1 MILGRSE
8 PQKEEIKLRVAE
20 ALKRDVGRGIVRFDR
35 RYQKMI
41 GVEPGDIVE
50 IEGERVTAAI
60 VANSHPDDKGLD
72 IIRMDG
78 YIRKNAGVS
87 IGDYVTIRRAQVK
100 EAKKVVLAPA
110 QKGVIVQIPGDII
123 KNNLLGRPVVK
134 GDIVVASGRGDLY
147 YSSGT
152 PFDEIFRGFFEAMS
166 VGFGELKFMV
176 VNTIPKGIVQITYNT
191 EVEVLPQA
199 VEVRE
204 EKIPEVTYEDIG
216 GLKEAIQKIREMVE
230 LPLKHPELF
239 ERLGIEPPKGVLLY
253 GPPGTGKTLLAKAVA
268 NEANAYFIAINGP
281 EIMSKYYGESE
292 ERLRE
297 IFKEAEENAPA
308 IIFIDE
314 IDAIAP
320 KREEVVGEVEKRVVS
335 QLLTLMDGL
344 KGRGKVIVIG
354 ATNRPD
360 ALDPALRRPG
370 RFDREIEV
378 GVPDKQGRKE
388 ILQIHT
394 RGMPIEPDFEK
405 DAVIKVLKDLEKDER
420 FEKEKIEKIIE
431 KVSKANSEDEIKEIL
446 KEDGNVYVE
455 VRNRLIDKLLEELA
469 EVTHGF
475 VGADLAALAREA
487 AMVVLRR
494 LINEGKINP
503 EAESIPREVLE
514 ELKVTKR
521 DFYEALKM
529 VEPSA
534 LREVLIEVPNV
545 HWDDIGGLE
554 EVKQELREAVE
565 WPLKYPKAFK
575 KLGITPPKGV
585 LLYGPPGTGKTLLAK
600 AVATESEANF
610 IAVRGPEVLSKWV
623 GESEKR
629 IREIFRKARQ
639 AAPAI
644 IFIDEIDAIAP
655 ARGTSEGEK
664 VTDRIINQLL
674 TEMDGL
680 VENSGVVVIAATN
693 RPDILDPA
701 LLRPGRFDRLILVP
715 APDEE
720 ARFEIFKVHTRSM
733 PLADDV
739 DLRELARRTEGY
751 TGADIAAVCRE
762 AALNALRR
770 VVKSVPKEK
779 LEEESEEFLN
789 KLVVTRK
796 DFEEAL
802 KKVKPSV
809 SKYMMEYYRQF
820 EEARKRVSGE
830 SVGREPDYFTG

>member
-1 MILGRSE
+1 MILGRGDE
-8 PQKEEIKLRVAE
+8 KKEEIKLRVAE
-20 ALKRDVGRGIVRFDR
+20 ALKWDVGRGIVRFDR
-35 RYQKMI
+35 KYQRML
-41 GVEPGDIVE
+41 GVQAGDIVE

-60 VANSHPDDKGLD
+60 VANAHPDDRGLD

-78 YIRKNAGVS
+78 YIRRNAGVS
-87 IGDYVTIRRAQVK
+87 IGDFVTVRRAQVR

-110 QKGVIVQIPGDII
+110 QRGVIIQIPGDII

-134 GDIVVASGRGDLY
+134 GDIIVASGRGEFY
-147 YSSGT
+147 SGT
-152 PFDEIFRGFFEAMS
+152 PFDELFRGFFEAMS
-166 VGFGELKFMV
+166 VGFGELKFVV

-204 EKIPEVTYEDIG
+204 EKVPEVTYEDIG
-216 GLKEAIQKIREMVE
+216 GLKDAIEKIREMVE

-344 KGRGKVIVIG
+344 KSRGKVIVIA

-360 ALDPALRRPG
+360 AIDPALRRPG

-405 DAVIKVLKDLEKDER
+405 DAVLKVLKELEREER
-420 FEKEKIEKIIE
+420 FDKTVISELME
-431 KVSKANSEDEIKEIL
+431 KVKEASSEEEIKETL
-446 KEDGNVYVE
+446 KKDGKVYVE
-455 VRNRLIDKLLEELA
+455 VKARLIDKLLDELA
-469 EVTHGF
+469 EITHGF

-494 LINEGKINP
+494 LIKEGKINP
-503 EAESIPREVLE
+503 EAETIPREVLE

-521 DFYEALKM
+521 DFLEALKM

-554 EVKQELREAVE
+554 EVKQQLREAVE

-575 KLGITPPKGV
+575 KLGITPPKGI

-600 AVATESEANF
+600 AIATESQANF
-610 IAVRGPEVLSKWV
+610 IAIRGPEVLSKWV

-639 AAPAI
+639 AAPSI

-664 VTDRIINQLL
+664 VTDRLINQLL
-674 TEMDGL
+674 TEMDGIQ
-680 VENSGVVVIAATN
+680 ENSGVVVIAATN

-715 APDEE
+715 APDEK
-720 ARFEIFKVHTRSM
+720 ARLEIFKVHTRNM
-733 PLADDV
+733 PLAKDV

-751 TGADIAAVCRE
+751 TGADIAALVRE
-762 AALNALRR
+762 AALNALKRAVSSLPR
-770 VVKSVPKEK
+770 EIV
-779 LEEESEEFLN
+779 EEESEEFLN
-789 KLVVTRK
+789 NLVVTRR
-796 DFEEAL
+796 DFEEAF

-809 SKYMMEYYRQF
+809 TKYMIEYYKQF
-820 EEARKRVSGE
+820 EESRKRMGGE
-830 SVGREPDYFTG
+830 TVKEPDYFTG

>member
-1 MILGRSE
+1 MIFGKGDERYE
-8 PQKEEIKLRVAE
+8 KIKLRVAE

-35 RYQKMI
+35 KYQKQL
-41 GVEPGDIVE
+41 GVEAGDIVE
-50 IEGERVTAAI
+50 LIGERSTAAI
-60 VANSHPDDKGLD
+60 VANPHPDDKGLD

-78 YIRKNAGVS
+78 YIRRNAGVS
-87 IGDYVTIRRAQVK
+87 IGDYVTVAKAEVQ

-110 QKGVIVQIPGDII
+110 QKGVFIQLPGEMV
-123 KNNLLGRPVVK
+123 KGNLLGRPVVK
-134 GDIVVASGRGDLY
+134 GDLVVASNRSESY
-147 YSSGT
+147 YGGS
-152 PFDEIFRGFFEAMS
+152 PFDELLRGLFEAMPL
-166 VGFGELKFMV
+166 GFGELKFVV
-176 VNTIPKGIVQITYNT
+176 VNTVPKGIVQITYNT

-204 EKIPEVTYEDIG
+204 EAIPEVTYEDIG
-216 GLKEAIQKIREMVE
+216 GLSDAIQKIREMVE

-268 NEANAYFIAINGP
+268 NEANAHFIAINGP
-281 EIMSKYYGESE
+281 EIMSKFYGESE

-344 KGRGKVIVIG
+344 KSRGKVIVIA

-394 RGMPIEPDFEK
+394 RSMPLEPDYEKHAVLKVLGELEKRGSFESGKLKKLMEAVEKARDEKEVK
-405 DAVIKVLKDLEKDER
+405 DA
-420 FEKEKIEKIIE
+420 
-431 KVSKANSEDEIKEIL
+431 L
-446 KEDGNVYVE
+446 KEESEIYAE
-455 VRNRLIDKLLEELA
+455 VRNRLIDRMLEEIA
-469 EVTHGF
+469 EITHGF

-494 LINEGKINP
+494 LIKEGKVSP
-503 EAESIPREVLE
+503 EHEQIPPEVLQ
-514 ELKVTKR
+514 ELRVRKA

-534 LREVLIEVPNV
+534 LREVLIEMPNV

-554 EVKQELREAVE
+554 SIKQELREAVE
-565 WPLKYPKAFK
+565 WPLKYPKAFQR
-575 KLGITPPKGV
+575 LGIEPPRGI

-600 AVATESEANF
+600 AVANESRANF
-610 IAVRGPEVLSKWV
+610 IGIRGPEVLNKWV

-629 IREIFRKARQ
+629 VREIFRKARQ
-639 AAPAI
+639 AAPTV

-655 ARGTSEGEK
+655 ARGMEGDR
-664 VTDRIINQLL
+664 VTDRLINQLL
-674 TEMDGL
+674 TEMDGI
-680 VENSGVVVIAATN
+680 ERNSGVIVIGATN

-715 APDEE
+715 APDEK
-720 ARFEIFKVHTRSM
+720 ARLEILKVHTRRV
-733 PLADDV
+733 PLAEDV
-739 DLRELARRTEGY
+739 NLRELAKRTEGY
-751 TGADIAAVCRE
+751 SGADIEALVRE
-762 AALNALRR
+762 AALTAMRR
-770 VVKSVPKEK
+770 VMAELPAEVV
-779 LEEESEEFLN
+779 EEESEEFLERL
-789 KLVVTRK
+789 KVSKR
-796 DFEEAL
+796 DFEAAL
-802 KKVKPSV
+802 KKVRPSITP
-809 SKYMMEYYRQF
+809 YMIEYYRNF
-820 EEARKRVSGE
+820 EENRKQSGKKRA
-830 SVGREPDYFTG
+830 GGPDYYTF

>member
-1 MILGRSE
+1 MIFKKDDERYE
-8 PQKEEIKLRVAE
+8 KIKLRVAE

-35 RYQKMI
+35 KYQKQL

-50 IEGERVTAAI
+50 LIGERSTAAI
-60 VANSHPDDKGLD
+60 VANPHPDDRGLD

-78 YIRKNAGVS
+78 YIRRNAGVS
-87 IGDYVTIRRAQVK
+87 IGDYVTIAKAEVQ

-110 QKGVIVQIPGDII
+110 QKGVFVQIPGEMV
-123 KNNLLGRPVVK
+123 KGNLLGRPVVK
-134 GDIVVASGRGDLY
+134 GDLVVASNRSETY
-147 YSSGT
+147 YGGS
-152 PFDEIFRGFFEAMS
+152 PFDELLRGLFEAMPL
-166 VGFGELKFMV
+166 GFGELKFMV
-176 VNTIPKGIVQITYNT
+176 VSTVPKGIVQITYNT

-204 EKIPEVTYEDIG
+204 EAIPEVTYEDIG
-216 GLKEAIQKIREMVE
+216 GLSDAIQKIREMVE

-268 NEANAYFIAINGP
+268 NEANAHFIAINGP
-281 EIMSKYYGESE
+281 EIMSKFYGESE

-297 IFKEAEENAPA
+297 IFKEAEENAPS

-344 KGRGKVIVIG
+344 KGRGKVIVIA

-378 GVPDKQGRKE
+378 GVPDKKGRKE

-394 RGMPIEPDFEK
+394 RGMPLEPDYDK
-405 DAVIKVLKDLEKDER
+405 ATVLKVLKELHKRGTFDSKR
-420 FEKEKIEKIIE
+420 IEKLIKLVE
-431 KVSKANSEDEIKEIL
+431 SAKSDEEVKEAL
-446 KEDGNVYVE
+446 KSDGELYPE
-455 VRNRLIDKLLEELA
+455 IRARLIDRMLEEIA
-469 EVTHGF
+469 EKTHGF

-494 LINEGKINP
+494 LINEGKISP
-503 EAESIPREVLE
+503 EHERISQEVLA
-514 ELKVTKR
+514 ELRVKKA

-534 LREVLIEVPNV
+534 LREVLIEMPNV
-545 HWDDIGGLE
+545 RWEDVGGLDE
-554 EVKQELREAVE
+554 AKQELREAVE
-565 WPLKYPKAFK
+565 WPLKYPKAFQR
-575 KLGITPPKGV
+575 LGIEPPRGV

-610 IAVRGPEVLSKWV
+610 IGIRGPEVLSKWV

-639 AAPAI
+639 AAPTV

-655 ARGTSEGEK
+655 ARGSDMSR
-664 VTDRIINQLL
+664 VTDRLINQLL
-674 TEMDGL
+674 TEMDGI
-680 VENSGVVVIAATN
+680 ERNSGVVVIAATN

-715 APDEE
+715 APDEK
-720 ARFEIFKVHTRSM
+720 ARLEIFKVHTRRV
-733 PLADDV
+733 PLAPDV
-739 DLRELARRTEGY
+739 DLRELAKKTEGY
-751 TGADIAAVCRE
+751 SGADIEALVRE
-762 AALNALRR
+762 AALIAMRR
-770 VVKSVPKEK
+770 IMRELPRELV
-779 LEEESEEFLN
+779 EEESEEFLE
-789 KLVVTRK
+789 KLRVSK
-796 DFEEAL
+796 ADFERAM
-802 KKVKPSV
+802 KKVKPSITP
-809 SKYMMEYYRQF
+809 YMVEYYRNF
-820 EEARKRVSGE
+820 EEQRK
-830 SVGREPDYFTG
+830 GRAEKSKGGPDYFTF

>member
-1 MILGRSE
+1 MIFG
-8 PQKEEIKLRVAE
+8 KDEERYEKIKLRVAE

-35 RYQKMI
+35 KYQKQL

-50 IEGERVTAAI
+50 LIGERSTAAI
-60 VANSHPDDKGLD
+60 VANPHPDDRGLD

-78 YIRKNAGVS
+78 YIRRNAGVS
-87 IGDYVTIRRAQVK
+87 IGDYVTVAKAEVQ

-110 QKGVIVQIPGDII
+110 QKGVFIQIPGDMV
-123 KNNLLGRPVVK
+123 KGNLLGRPVVK
-134 GDIVVASGRGDLY
+134 GDLVVASNRSDNY
-147 YSSGT
+147 YGGS
-152 PFDEIFRGFFEAMS
+152 PFDDLLRGLFEAMPL
-166 VGFGELKFMV
+166 GFGELKFMV
-176 VNTIPKGIVQITYNT
+176 VNTVPKGIVQITYNT

-204 EKIPEVTYEDIG
+204 EAIPEVTYEDIG
-216 GLKEAIQKIREMVE
+216 GLSDAIQKIREMVE

-268 NEANAYFIAINGP
+268 NEANAHFIAINGP
-281 EIMSKYYGESE
+281 EIMSKFYGESE

-297 IFKEAEENAPA
+297 TFKEAEENAPS

-344 KGRGKVIVIG
+344 KSRGKVIVIA

-394 RGMPIEPDFEK
+394 RGMPLEPDYDK
-405 DAVIKVLKDLEKDER
+405 GTVLKVLRDILKRGTFDSESIER
-420 FEKEKIEKIIE
+420 LIKRVESAK
-431 KVSKANSEDEIKEIL
+431 SEEEVKEIL
-446 KEDGNVYVE
+446 KSEGELYPE
-455 VRNRLIDKLLEELA
+455 IRARLIDRMLDEIA
-469 EVTHGF
+469 EKTHGF

-494 LINEGKINP
+494 LINEGKISP
-503 EAESIPREVLE
+503 EHERIPPEVLG
-514 ELKVTKR
+514 ELRVRKA

-534 LREVLIEVPNV
+534 LREVLLEMPNV
-545 HWDDIGGLE
+545 RWDDIGGLE
-554 EVKQELREAVE
+554 EAKQELREVVE
-565 WPLKYPKAFK
+565 WPLKYPKAFQR
-575 KLGITPPKGV
+575 LGIEPPRGV

-610 IAVRGPEVLSKWV
+610 IGIRGPEVLSKWV

-639 AAPAI
+639 AAPTV

-655 ARGTSEGEK
+655 ARGMEGDR
-664 VTDRIINQLL
+664 VTDRLINQLL
-674 TEMDGL
+674 TEMDGI
-680 VENSGVVVIAATN
+680 ERNSGVVVIAATN

-715 APDEE
+715 APDEK
-720 ARFEIFKVHTRSM
+720 ARLEIFKVHTRRV
-733 PLADDV
+733 PLAEDV
-739 DLRELARRTEGY
+739 DLRELAKKTEGY
-751 TGADIAAVCRE
+751 SGADIEALVRE
-762 AALNALRR
+762 AALIAMRR
-770 VVKSVPKEK
+770 IMASLPAEVV
-779 LEEESEEFLN
+779 EEESEEFLE
-789 KLVVTRK
+789 KLKVSK
-796 DFEEAL
+796 ADFEKAM
-802 KKVKPSV
+802 KKVKPSITP
-809 SKYMMEYYRQF
+809 YMMDYYRSF
-820 EEARKRVSGE
+820 EEQRK
-830 SVGREPDYFTG
+830 GRTEKGRGGPDYFTF